1 MINKKRALIL
11 CGGSGTRLSPATT
24 DKPKQFLPLV
34 AKESMIQ
41 LTANRLTPLVGDDIA
56 VVTNPA
62 QAAWASADLPKAKI
76 ILEPEAR
83 NTAPA
88 IGLASLY
95 MDPSDIMMIF
105 PADHIFKNEEALRE
119 RLSYAAEIAASKDVL
134 VTLGIKPTHPHT
146 GLGHIERGSVLDE
159 ARGSYYVSRFV
170 EKPPYE
176 LAKQY
181 TESGR
186 YYWNGGMF
194 IWRVEVFHQKLKE
207 CAPELYAGLMRIKE
221 AGLDDAK
228 IAALFPTLEKISIDY
243 ALLEKSAAS
252 TVVLECNDLGWL
264 DIGDWNVYGTVLDAD
279 KDGNSSKGLVEFN
292 SCKNCVC
299 YNDTDK
305 VLNLSNLSDTV
316 IIKAGERLL
325 LCHRDKTQLV
335 GKTADTFK
343 ASTDV
348 FINLGVKATVKD
360 EGSAILVE
368 GY

>member
-1 MINKKRALIL
+1 MNRHALIL

-24 DKPKQFLPLV
+24 DTPKQFLPLV
-34 AKESMIQ
+34 ADDTMIQ
-41 LTANRLTPLVGDDIA
+41 LTAKRLTPLVGDEIS
-56 VVTNPA
+56 VVTNPS
-62 QAAWASADLPKAKI
+62 QAALASANLPKATV

-88 IGLASLY
+88 IGLASLF
-95 MDPSDIMMIF
+95 MKPSDVMMVF

-146 GLGHIERGSVLDE
+146 GLGHIERADALDAE
-159 ARGSYYVSRFV
+159 RGSYYVSRFV

-207 CAPELYAGLMRIKE
+207 CAPELYAGLQDIKNT
-221 AGLDDAK
+221 GLNEEK
-228 IAALFPTLEKISIDY
+228 IAELFPRLEKISIDY

-252 TVVLECNDLGWL
+252 TVVLECNDLGWF
-264 DIGDWNVYGTVLDAD
+264 DIGDWNVYGTVLNNDTN
-279 KDGNSSKGLVEFN
+279 GNSAKGQVEFN
-292 SCKNCVC
+292 SCKNCVS
-299 YNDTDK
+299 YNDSAATLKITNVNDAA
-305 VLNLSNLSDTV
+305 

-325 LCHRDKTQLV
+325 LCPRSKTQLV

-348 FINLGVKATVKD
+348 LINLGVKATVKD
-360 EGSAILVE
+360 EGSVIIVE